1 MRTLALVAI
10 WMLLLVKTA
19 TAQGSPTVAWPIDS
33 GSKVRVLSSALGPH
47 FRTGILES
55 ATTDFV
61 RIRPQTAEPVTL
73 ATQDIKRL
81 DVSRGTYTRKAAGA
95 LLGLTLGAL
104 GGALLAAA
112 TYSPPRCDS
121 NTNVWCFEFFDRGAS
136 AMLGGALG
144 GLLGTITGLIIGAS
158 PKDNWVPVT
167 MPAR

>member
-1 MRTLALVAI
+1 MRRLTLVAI
-10 WMLLLVKTA
+10 WMFLLVKA
-19 TAQGSPTVAWPIDS
+19 AAGQNSPAAGWPIDS
-33 GSKVRVLSSALGPH
+33 GSKVRVLSSALGPR

-61 RIRPQTAEPVTL
+61 RIRPQAAEPVTL
-73 ATQDIKRL
+73 ATPDIKRL

-104 GGALLAAA
+104 GGAVLAAA

-121 NTNVWCFEFFDRGAS
+121 NYDGWCMEFFDRGAT

-144 GLLGTITGLIIGAS
+144 GLVGTIAGLIVGAS
-158 PKDNWVPVT
+158 PRDHWVPVSI
-167 MPAR
+167 PAR

>member
-10 WMLLLVKTA
+10 WMVLLVKPLA
-19 TAQGSPTVAWPIDS
+19 AQDSPAVAWRIDS
-33 GSKVRVLSSALGPH
+33 GSKVRVLSTSLGPG

-73 ATQDIKRL
+73 ATQDIKRI

-104 GGALLAAA
+104 GGAVLAGA
-112 TYSPPRCDS
+112 TYSPPRCDR
-121 NTNVWCFEFFDRGAS
+121 NIDGWCWEFFDRGTT

-144 GLLGTITGLIIGAS
+144 GLLGTVAGLIIGAS
-158 PKDNWVPVT
+158 PRDNWVPVT
-167 MPAR
+167 IPAR